1 MQLHFDGS
9 FSANS
14 AALEAWRAATDRVF
28 YGAGRRIGQAPRTGA
43 GRLASMQLG
52 GVGIV
57 DVTAPPGVSAR
68 DRRAIA
74 SDGIDALFISTMR
87 RGRARL
93 ETEARFVAQS
103 PGDIVC
109 WDAARQHR
117 WVHEIETQSFCV
129 RIPRQLLHVAAPER
143 LAQRTLVAGS
153 PLGTLAS
160 SLIAQ
165 ISRVDVAQDS
175 STAHRLRSSLV
186 DTLVAALD
194 ADEDLSPRGDLLLRA
209 KAHMLAR
216 LDCTKLAPPQVAAA
230 VGASTRSLARAF
242 AEDGT
247 TPARWMWRQ
256 RLARAHQLLASR
268 QARSVS
274 DAAVACGFS
283 SLPHFSRAFRQ
294 VYGHPPEQLL
304 NRAAPPA
311 P

>member
-14 AALEAWRAATDRVF
+14 AALDAWRAATDHVF

-43 GRLASMQLG
+43 ARLASMQLG

-74 SDGIDALFISTMR
+74 SDGVDALFISTMR

-93 ETEARFVAQS
+93 ETDARLVAQS

-129 RIPRQLLHVAAPER
+129 RIPRQLFHVAAPER
-143 LAQRTLVAGS
+143 LTQRTLAAGH
-153 PLGTLAS
+153 PLGVLAS
-160 SLIAQ
+160 SLIDQ
-165 ISRVDVAQDS
+165 ISRVDVAHDS

-186 DTLVAALD
+186 DALVAALD
-194 ADEDLSPRGDLLLRA
+194 PDEDLSPRSAARGDLLLRA

-216 LDCTKLAPPQVAAA
+216 LDCTELAPPQVAAA

-242 AEDGT
+242 AEEGT
-247 TPARWMWRQ
+247 TPARWM
-256 RLARAHQLLASR
+256 
-268 QARSVS
+268 
-274 DAAVACGFS
+274 
-283 SLPHFSRAFRQ
+283 
-294 VYGHPPEQLL
+294 
-304 NRAAPPA
+304 
-311 P
+311 